1 VLSIC
6 SLIISELAV
15 TSDRSQF
22 TGRLAGA
29 TQIIFAILIS
39 GFSLFQFEPGFL
51 PRGVVLIG
59 VFAAP
64 GVVGLIG
71 VHSRRPALL
80 LAAGLASA
88 LGSFTAFSLVTLIF
102 LIPSVLFLVGA
113 VRLAGGNP
121 GSARG
126 GLVGG
131 IAQLALAIAIVPLLV
146 GAGAAGLLITD
157 SACWTTYG
165 SGLGSR
171 VVMQPYTNGE
181 MELPTDATSMNCAT
195 GLISPQGVGLAV
207 LLDGAAFGLALLA
220 TRRRS
225 RIAA

>member
-1 VLSIC
+1 M
-6 SLIISELAV
+6 
-15 TSDRSQF
+15 SDRSQV

-29 TQIIFAILIS
+29 TQVIFAILVS

-64 GVVGLIG
+64 SVVGLIG
-71 VHSRRPALL
+71 VRARRPALL
-80 LAAGLASA
+80 LGAGLASA
-88 LGSFTAFSLVTLIF
+88 VGSFTAFSLVTLIF
-102 LIPSVLFLVGA
+102 LVPSMLFLVGA
-113 VRLAGGNP
+113 VRLAGGYP
-121 GSARG
+121 ETGRG
-126 GLVGG
+126 GLVDGL
-131 IAQLALAIAIVPLLV
+131 AQLAITIAIVPLLV
-146 GAGAAGLLITD
+146 GAGASGLLITD

-171 VVMQPYTNGE
+171 VVVQPYTTGE
-181 MELPTDATSMNCAT
+181 MELPTDATSMHCAT

-207 LLDGAAFGLALLA
+207 LLDGAALGLALLA

>member
-1 VLSIC
+1 
-6 SLIISELAV
+6 LA
-15 TSDRSQF
+15 S
-22 TGRLAGA
+22 A

-39 GFSLFQFEPGFL
+39 SFSFFQFEPGFL

-71 VHSRRPALL
+71 VRARRPALL

-102 LIPSVLFLVGA
+102 LIPSMLFLVEA

-121 GSARG
+121 GSARSAV
-126 GLVGG
+126 VGG
-131 IAQLALAIAIVPLLV
+131 IAQLALAIAIVALLV
-146 GAGAAGLLITD
+146 GAGASGLLITD

-171 VVMQPYTNGE
+171 VVVQPYTNGE
-181 MELPTDATSMNCAT
+181 MELPTDATSMHCAT
-195 GLISPQGVGLAV
+195 GLISPQGVGFAV
-207 LLDGAAFGLALLA
+207 LLDGATFGLALLA
-220 TRRRS
+220 TRRRP